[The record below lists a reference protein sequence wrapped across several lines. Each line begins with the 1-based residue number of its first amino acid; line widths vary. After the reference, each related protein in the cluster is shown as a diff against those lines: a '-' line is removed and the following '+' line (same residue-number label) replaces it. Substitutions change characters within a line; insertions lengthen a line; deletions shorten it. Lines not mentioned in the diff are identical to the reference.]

1 MSIKRIGVF
10 GGTFNPPHIGHI
22 RAARAFAEQ
31 MNLDELLI
39 IPDYLP
45 PHKDYSGNVSASDRL
60 NMCRLAFG
68 DIDSAFISDMEIKR
82 GGRSYTYITLE
93 ELRSE
98 QCEIYLLVGTDMFI
112 TLDSWVHPEIIFNI
126 ADICYIRRECDE
138 AKTLIIE
145 EKARQYIDNFK
156 ARIHAIDVDVTEISS
171 TELRNSLSSGTAL
184 GLISDSVLEY
194 IQSEGLYND

>member
-1 MSIKRIGVF
+1 MTSF
-10 GGTFNPPHIGHI
+10 F
-22 RAARAFAEQ
+22 F
-31 MNLDELLI
+31 

-45 PHKDYSGNVSASDRL
+45 PHKDYAGSVSALDRL

-68 DIDSAFISDMEIKR
+68 DMNSAIISDMEIRR
-82 GGRSYTYITLE
+82 GGRSYTYITLT
-93 ELRSE
+93 ELKSE

-138 AKTLIIE
+138 EKTHIIE
-145 EKARQYIDNFK
+145 EKTRQYIDNFK

-171 TELRNSLSSGTAL
+171 TELRDSLSSGTAL
-184 GLISDSVLEY
+184 GLISDPVLEY